1 MREGGQIDCKLDRFA
16 RSWQH
21 GFNYSGEIDAVD
33 FNYLLDLN
41 NKLNL
46 LVMQCGGVYY
56 CVWDIWYGS

>member
-46 LVMQCGGVYY
+46 RRGARGR
-56 CVWDIWYGS
+56 GAF